1 MVTIEMLKSYSLF
14 DQQDDV
20 MLARIA
26 SFAEEKV
33 IDAGAHL
40 FSQGEEAKYLYLVI
54 EGSVVLTMNVGK
66 KGAQTLEE
74 LEPLGKDRV
83 LGWSS
88 MVKPHVY
95 RMGAYAKQRSRVI
108 AFEGRKL
115 HKLFDENPSFGYYF
129 LQRLTEVIG
138 SRLIGK
144 CVQLMSLIDW

>member
-1 MVTIEMLKSYSLF
+1 MISIETLKDYSLF
-14 DQQDDV
+14 DHQDDT

-26 SFAEEKV
+26 NLAEEMV
-33 IDAGAHL
+33 IEAGSPL
-40 FSQGEEAKYLYLVI
+40 FSQGDPAKYLYLVMD
-54 EGSVVLTMNVGK
+54 GSIVLTMNVGK

-83 LGWSS
+83 VGWSS

-95 RMGAYAKQRSRVI
+95 KMGAYAKQKSHVI
-108 AFEGRKL
+108 AFEGVKL

-129 LQRLTEVIG
+129 LQKLTEVIG